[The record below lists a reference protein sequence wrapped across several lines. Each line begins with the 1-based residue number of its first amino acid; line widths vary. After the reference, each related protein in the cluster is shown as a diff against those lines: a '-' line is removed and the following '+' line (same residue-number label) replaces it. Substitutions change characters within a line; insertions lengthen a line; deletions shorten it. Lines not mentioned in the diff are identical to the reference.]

1 MKVTNALLAAIV
13 GMLLLPATASATIT
27 RTELAGNSL
36 PEFPFFEY
44 VKAFNANAPVK
55 IAIDPTRFPSIVGRT
70 CDIYVVNA
78 KSGSQWIAN
87 PSLTDVRAGGAQ
99 TQTFSGTTIQANTFQ
114 IAGPSVL
121 NANAGTDLGVGYDV
135 VLDCDRNGT
144 LSDGDFIDGGS
155 GEAGFYVVNDTTAA
169 GPLAVTEVVYNL
181 DSTVAASFGI
191 PPAFLGEDLY
201 YPTTI
206 ASMGR
211 RPLVVVGHGN
221 GHNYQ
226 WYGHIG
232 RHLASYGYVV
242 VSIANN
248 TGPGPNSAADTTLGH
263 TDAFID
269 QAEAGAIAGGALV
282 GHIDSHKIVWI
293 GHSRGA
299 EAVAISYNRL
309 FNGTHTPVHFAKNDV
324 RLISSMLPTDF
335 EGTDVSNPRDA
346 NYHLWTASGDADVN
360 GSAGN
365 ICSGFELCQTFH
377 LVERATGYKQS
388 TIVQGTGHGWFHNNN
403 AVNPWFTGP
412 CPIGPPNT
420 TTHLIQLGYLLPL
433 IKHYVDGNIPAL
445 DFLTRPYESFRPI
458 GVPSDPCIFVSNE
471 YRNGASVGNFVID
484 DYQTPP
490 STGTS
495 SSGGTVTFNVDNL
508 TKGLLHDNNLDFTW
522 IASDPFNGATQS
534 GVTDGMTPRH
544 DDSRG
549 VVFDWTDNDRF
560 YEWQVPAG
568 NRDFSSFLFLSFRAA
583 QGTRHPNTLASP
595 GYLNF
600 TVTLRDGRGTTS
612 SIRIAAYGGG
622 LVQPYARDGGW
633 HNEMRTI
640 SIRTTDFLNNSSG
653 LDLSDVV
660 AVRLNFGPSFG
671 SSKGRI
677 VLADLMLTDDVT
689 PFALPSMLK
698 YQGDTSADYHDPAN
712 LSALLTDKAS
722 GQPIAN
728 APVQFTLGSQVCT
741 ATTNASGVAS
751 CTVVLDRCAGSYT
764 VNATFAGSALYLPSS
779 DSKPFTINLEE
790 TTLSYT
796 GDTVIA
802 NGGTATLSGVLLE
815 DNTTPVAGRTATFT
829 LGSGGSAQTC
839 TGITNVSGIAACTIS
854 PVAQPL
860 GPGVVTNTFA
870 GDTCYRPASA
880 SGKTVVFAFLASG
893 AFVIGDQSAQM
904 GANVTFWGAKWSKVN
919 KLSGGAAPASFK
931 GFAATLSA
939 EPPKCGITWTT
950 GPGSS
955 SNPPA
960 TVPAYMGVLV
970 SSKVTKSGPKISGD
984 AKSIVVVKTDPG
996 YAPNPG
1002 HAGTGTVVAEFC
1014 HP

>member
-1 MKVTNALLAAIV
+1 MKVTNTLLAAFV
-13 GMLLLPATASATIT
+13 GMLFLPATASAAIT
-27 RTELAGNSL
+27 KTELAGNSV
-36 PEFPFFEY
+36 PGFPFFEY

-78 KSGSQWIAN
+78 KSGSQWIAD
-87 PSLTDVRAGGAQ
+87 PSLTDVRPGGAQ
-99 TQTFSGTTIQANTFQ
+99 TQTFGGTTIQANTFQ

-155 GEAGFYVVNDTTAA
+155 GEAGFYVVHDTTAA
-169 GPLAVTEVVYNL
+169 GPLAVTEDVYNL
-181 DSTVAASFGI
+181 DSGVGASFGI
-191 PPAFLGEDLY
+191 PPTHLGEDLY

-206 ASMGR
+206 ATMGR

-221 GHNYQ
+221 GHYFQ

-309 FNGTHTPVHFAKNDV
+309 FNGTHTPVHFAKHDI

-335 EGTDVSNPRDA
+335 EGTDVANPRDA

-360 GSAGN
+360 GSAG
-365 ICSGFELCQTFH
+365 CELCQTFH

-388 TIVQGTGHGWFHNNN
+388 TIVQGTGHGEFHDYPP
-403 AVNPWFTGP
+403 AGDVFTGP
-412 CPIGPPNT
+412 CGIGRS

-433 IKHYVDGNIPAL
+433 VKHYVDGNIPAL

-471 YRNGASVGNFVID
+471 YRNGAAVGNFVID
-484 DYQTPP
+484 DYQTQP

-495 SSGGTVTFNVDNL
+495 SSGGTVTFNVENL
-508 TKGLLHDNNLDFTW
+508 TEGLLHDNNSDFTW
-522 IASDPFNGATQS
+522 TASDPLNGATQA
-534 GVTDGMTPRH
+534 GVTDTRH

-560 YEWQVPAG
+560 YEWQVPAS
-568 NRDFSSFLFLSFRAA
+568 NRNFSNFLFLSFRAA

-600 TVTLRDGRGTTS
+600 TVNLRDGLGTTS

-622 LVQPYARDGGW
+622 LVQPYARAGGW

-640 SIRTTDFLNNSSG
+640 RIRTTDFLNNSSG
-653 LDLSDVV
+653 LHLSDVV

-671 SSKGRI
+671 SSRGRI
-677 VLADLMLTDDVT
+677 VLDDLMLTNDVT
-689 PFALPSMLK
+689 PFALQTTLN

-712 LSALLTDKAS
+712 LAAILTDKAS

-728 APVQFTLGSQVCT
+728 ADVQFTLGSQTCT
-741 ATTNASGVAS
+741 ASTNAAGLAS
-751 CTVVLDRCAGSYT
+751 CTLVLQQCAGSFT
-764 VNATFAGSALYLPSS
+764 VKANFAGSALYLPSS
-779 DSKPFTINLEE
+779 DSKPFTVNLEE
-790 TTLSYT
+790 TTLTYT

-802 NGGTATLSGVLLE
+802 NGGTANLSGVLLE
-815 DNTTPVAGRTATFT
+815 DNTTPIAGRTVTFT
-829 LGSGGSAQTC
+829 LGTGGSAQTC
-839 TGITNVSGIAACTIS
+839 TGVTNASGVAGCSIS

-860 GPGVVTNTFA
+860 GPGTVADAFA
-870 GDTCYRPASA
+870 GDACYRPASA
-880 SGKTVVFAFLASG
+880 SAKTVLFAFLASG
-893 AFVIGDQSAQM
+893 GFVVGDQSAQM
-904 GANVTFWGAKWSKVN
+904 GAKVTFWSAKWSKVN
-919 KLSGGAAPASFK
+919 KLSGGPAPPSFK
-931 GFAATLSA
+931 GFAATLGA

-950 GPGSS
+950 GPGGS

-970 SSKVTKSGPKISGD
+970 SSKVSKSGSTISGD
-984 AKSIVVVKTDPG
+984 VKSIVVVKTDPG

-1002 HAGTGTVVAEFC
+1002 HTGTGTVVAAFC

>member
-1 MKVTNALLAAIV
+1 MKLTNALLAAIV
-13 GMLLLPATASATIT
+13 GMLLLAATASASIT

-55 IAIDPTRFPSIVGRT
+55 IAIDPTRFPSIVGKT

-78 KSGSQWIAN
+78 KSGSQWITN
-87 PSLTDVRAGGAQ
+87 PSLTDVRPGGAQ

-121 NANAGTDLGVGYDV
+121 NGNGGTDLGVGYDV
-135 VLDCDRNGT
+135 VLDCDRNGV

-155 GEAGFYVVNDTTAA
+155 GEAGFYVVNDTSAA

-191 PPAFLGEDLY
+191 PPGFFGEDLY
-201 YPTTI
+201 YPATI
-206 ASMGR
+206 ATMGR
-211 RPLVVVGHGN
+211 RPLVVIGHGN
-221 GHNYQ
+221 GHNFQ

-248 TGPGPNSAADTTLGH
+248 TGPGPDSAADTTLGH
-263 TDAFID
+263 TDAFLD

-309 FNGTHTPVHFAKNDV
+309 FNGTHTPVHFAKNDI
-324 RLISSMLPTDF
+324 RLISSTLPTDWT
-335 EGTDVSNPRDA
+335 GTDDANPRDA

-360 GSAGN
+360 GSAG
-365 ICSGFELCQTFH
+365 CQLCQTFH
-377 LVERATGYKQS
+377 LADRATGYKQS
-388 TIVQGTGHGWFHNNN
+388 TIVQGTGHGEFHDYPP
-403 AVNPWFTGP
+403 AGDVFTGP
-412 CPIGPPNT
+412 CGIGRS

-433 IKHYVDGNIPAL
+433 VKHYVDGNIPAL

-458 GVPSDPCIFVSNE
+458 GIPSDPCIFVSDE
-471 YRNGASVGNFVID
+471 YRNGAAVGNFVID
-484 DYQTPP
+484 DYQTP

-508 TKGLLHDNNLDFTW
+508 TKGLLHDNNSDFTW
-522 IASDPFNGATQS
+522 MASDPFNGATQS
-534 GVTDGMTPRH
+534 GVTDWSATRH

-549 VVFDWTDNDRF
+549 VVFDWTDSDRF
-560 YEWQVPAG
+560 YEWQVPAS
-568 NRDFSSFLFLSFRAA
+568 NRNFSNFLFLSFRAA
-583 QGTRHPNTLASP
+583 QGTQHPNTLASP

-600 TVTLRDGRGTTS
+600 TVTLRDGLGTTS
-612 SIRIAAYGGG
+612 SIRIAAHGGG

-640 SIRTTDFLNNSSG
+640 SIRTTDFLDNGSG
-653 LDLSDVV
+653 LNLSDVV

-677 VLADLMLTDDVT
+677 VLADLMLTNDVT

-728 APVQFTLGSQVCT
+728 ASVQFTLGSQVCT

-751 CTVVLDRCAGSYT
+751 CTVVLDQCAGSYT

-815 DNTTPVAGRTATFT
+815 DNTTPVAGRTVTFT

-839 TGITNVSGIAACTIS
+839 SAVTNASGLASCAIG

-860 GPGVVTNTFA
+860 GPGTATDSFA
-870 GDTCYRPASA
+870 GDACFRPASA
-880 SGKTVVFAFLASG
+880 SAKTILFAFLASG
-893 AFVIGDQSAQM
+893 AFVVGDQSAQM
-904 GANVTFWGAKWSKVN
+904 GAKVTFWGAKWSKVN
-919 KLSGGAAPASFK
+919 KLSGGTAPASFK
-931 GFAATLSA
+931 GFAVTLSA

-960 TVPAYMGVLV
+960 TVPTYMGVLV
-970 SSKVTKSGPKISGD
+970 SSKVTKSGSKISGD

-1014 HP
+1014 HQ